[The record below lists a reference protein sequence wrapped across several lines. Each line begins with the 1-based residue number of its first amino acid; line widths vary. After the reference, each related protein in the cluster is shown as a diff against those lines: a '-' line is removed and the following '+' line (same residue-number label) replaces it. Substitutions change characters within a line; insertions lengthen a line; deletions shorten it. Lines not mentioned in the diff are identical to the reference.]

1 MDIHGAGKMQMPKKI
16 SQRPCLE
23 PQRAL
28 LMLNGAKPKHVE
40 GQPEFLELNR
50 AKCSSSLKKL
60 KKKSEGELSCS
71 KENCPSL
78 VTKMNFHKTNLKG
91 ETALHRACIKN
102 QVEKL
107 IILLS
112 LPGID
117 INVKDNAGWT
127 PLHEACNYGNTV
139 CVQEILQRCPE
150 VDLLT
155 QVDGV
160 TPLHD
165 ALSNGHVE
173 IGKLLLQHGG
183 PELLQQRNSKGEL
196 PLDYV
201 LSPKDREELFAITN
215 IDDTVDNFHAQTQK
229 HFYHQQL
236 EFGSFLLSRMLLS
249 FCSIFDLS
257 SEFTL
262 AFKGLAH
269 LSELLMACNSD
280 TEATSG
286 HTDWLLDLYARNIK
300 ALKKLPD
307 VLKELPGS
315 LSVRPGVH
323 TEALLVTLEMM
334 CRSVTEV
341 S

>member
-1 MDIHGAGKMQMPKKI
+1 M
-16 SQRPCLE
+16 
-23 PQRAL
+23 
-28 LMLNGAKPKHVE
+28 
-40 GQPEFLELNR
+40 FY
-50 AKCSSSLKKL
+50 
-60 KKKSEGELSCS
+60 
-71 KENCPSL
+71 
-78 VTKMNFHKTNLKG
+78 
-91 ETALHRACIKN
+91 
-102 QVEKL
+102 L
-107 IILLS
+107 IFFF
-112 LPGID
+112 
-117 INVKDNAGWT
+117 T
-127 PLHEACNYGNTV
+127 
-139 CVQEILQRCPE
+139 
-150 VDLLT
+150 
-155 QVDGV
+155 
-160 TPLHD
+160 
-165 ALSNGHVE
+165 
-173 IGKLLLQHGG
+173 G

-196 PLDYV
+196 PLDHV

-215 IDDTVDNFHAQTQK
+215 LDDTVDNFHAQTQK
-229 HFYHQQL
+229 RFYHQQL

-341 S
+341 SWCRKVWVRPKRTTCSVT